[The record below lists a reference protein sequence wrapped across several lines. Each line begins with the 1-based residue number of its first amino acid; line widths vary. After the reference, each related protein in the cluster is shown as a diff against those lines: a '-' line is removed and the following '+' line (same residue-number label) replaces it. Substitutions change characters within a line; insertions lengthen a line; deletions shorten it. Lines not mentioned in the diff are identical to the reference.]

1 MENQVR
7 LKLDKSAASAVDA
20 YWEYRQIVG
29 DDDNGEMFTPEQY
42 EEYKQKVLPQRSKNR
57 IYVSWSNPNGM
68 DCKLIGPETL
78 CFCLHRYK
86 QHQTD
91 FDNSAKSSKDL
102 KCKVKSCKCSGYQYI
117 PKNGN
122 RFLKCHCKHSSDE
135 HNSKI
140 PHACIKCQCNGFSTS
155 FRCGCGSLV
164 AEHQLIIESRDER
177 IQRGHPVPTVEPPY
191 AAMGGITGMSSLIDG
206 YMRLDDSGIG
216 APPAEFFNQPSSSRS
231 LQPSVNSNRQLH
243 SRFGNSSTY

>member
-1 MENQVR
+1 MDNRVH

-20 YWEYRQIVG
+20 YLEYRQIVG
-29 DDDNGEMFTPEQY
+29 DDDNGQLFTPEEY
-42 EEYKQKVLPQRSKNR
+42 EKYKKKVLPQRLKNR
-57 IYVSWSNPNGM
+57 LYVSWTNPGGI

-91 FDNSAKSSKDL
+91 FDKPVNNYKEL
-102 KCKVKSCKCSGYQYI
+102 KCKVRGCACSGYHYV

-122 RFLKCHCKHSSDE
+122 QFLRCHCKHLSNE
-135 HNSKI
+135 HGPKN
-140 PHACIKCQCNGFSTS
+140 PYACTKCQCDTFSTS

-164 AEHQLIIESRDER
+164 AEHQLIIENRDER
-177 IQRGHPVPTVEPPY
+177 LKRGHPVPAIEPPF
-191 AAMGGITGMSSLIDG
+191 AAMGGLTGMSSLIDG

-216 APPAEFFNQPSSSRS
+216 APPEEFFNQPSSSRM
-231 LQPSVNSNRQLH
+231 QPSIQ
-243 SRFGNSSTY
+243 SSSQVKRKSKTSLKKP